1 MKKILIFTIMIS
13 CLCMYSYA
21 DYYITYEKSSGEV
34 VDISKDTSC
43 AMPKD
48 QYAKTKVKGDIKE
61 LKLLYSPSFHKFKN
75 GKLELNNKKIQDDF
89 KAKQELA
96 NKQQEELMIQDRMR
110 KIAVDSLEAEG
121 YIFQFIN
128 VEE

>member
-1 MKKILIFTIMIS
+1 
-13 CLCMYSYA
+13 MYSYA

-48 QYAKTKVKGDIKE
+48 QYAKTKVNGDIKE

-89 KAKQELA
+89 KNKQDAA
-96 NKQQEELMIQDRMR
+96 NAQQEELMITQYLRELAFDA
-110 KIAVDSLEAEG
+110 IEAGG
-121 YIFQFIN
+121 YKFSYISKN
-128 VEE
+128 KE